1 LIDWIEDIGLDLG
14 DFLNTEA
21 LIKDLVSDGEYGSSL
36 STYDGDYNY
45 YNMDGKDYYAFRI
58 S

>member
-1 LIDWIEDIGLDLG
+1 LDLG
-14 DFLNTEA
+14 DFLDTEA
-21 LIKDLVSDGEYGSSL
+21 LIKNLISDGEYGSSL